1 VGGETPPHLVLPQAH
16 GPQRIGEPNAA
27 GAAIRRGTI
36 RAMSELAGHDRSER
50 GASPAQII
58 LALLVL
64 GLAAL
69 VAVLAVRRVGL

>member
-1 VGGETPPHLVLPQAH
+1 
-16 GPQRIGEPNAA
+16 
-27 GAAIRRGTI
+27 
-36 RAMSELAGHDRSER
+36 MSELAGPDRSER
-50 GASPAQII
+50 GASPAQVI